1 MLFNSYAVIPPTPHY
16 SVNEVDIVVYL
27 GSSIL
32 IFPFTTRR
40 CVQGSYRTL
49 RLFVSFFFGIFM
61 YLLCIIN
68 CDFFMAA
75 GVTRFSVI

>member
-1 MLFNSYAVIPPTPHY
+1 MEREKRGEGREREREREIKFNGYAVIPPTPHY

-40 CVQGSYRTL
+40 
-49 RLFVSFFFGIFM
+49 LFVSIFVW
-61 YLLCIIN
+61 YFHVSFVYN
-68 CDFFMAA
+68 
-75 GVTRFSVI
+75 